1 MIDDINVDLIVV
13 AAVVVGDGGGGD
25 TARGGRDLRRAN
37 SYTTYDL
44 FPLQNYCVVNSVRNT
59 RL

>member
-1 MIDDINVDLIVV
+1 MIDIGMIDDINVDLIVV
-13 AAVVVGDGGGGD
+13 AAVVVGDGGG
-25 TARGGRDLRRAN
+25 RDLRHAN
-37 SYTTYDL
+37 TYTINDL